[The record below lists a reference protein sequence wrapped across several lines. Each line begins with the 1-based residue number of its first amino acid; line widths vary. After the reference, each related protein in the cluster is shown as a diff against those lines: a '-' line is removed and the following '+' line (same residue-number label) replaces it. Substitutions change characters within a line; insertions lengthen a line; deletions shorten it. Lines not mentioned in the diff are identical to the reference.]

1 MLVNMETDFQCLQP
15 FELLP
20 KQISDF
26 KTEYI
31 PQGLPMRTISAL
43 HRECERQRL
52 SKFMNCHDGY
62 FFINNTD
69 TDTSY

>member
-1 MLVNMETDFQCLQP
+1 
-15 FELLP
+15 
-20 KQISDF
+20 
-26 KTEYI
+26 
-31 PQGLPMRTISAL
+31 MRTISAL